1 MIQLGLVRDQY
12 RETLGPYRTAPK
24 EEVCGCTDRVVGAVS
39 IGSFELSRWRLRRTR
54 WAMGFQSIRTGCRAC
69 LKPATETKRDKA
81 LFLNIALES

>member
-54 WAMGFQSIRTGCRAC
+54 WAIGFQSLRAGCRVF
-69 LKPATETKRDKA
+69 LQATETKRDMV
-81 LFLNIALES
+81 LFLNIALKS